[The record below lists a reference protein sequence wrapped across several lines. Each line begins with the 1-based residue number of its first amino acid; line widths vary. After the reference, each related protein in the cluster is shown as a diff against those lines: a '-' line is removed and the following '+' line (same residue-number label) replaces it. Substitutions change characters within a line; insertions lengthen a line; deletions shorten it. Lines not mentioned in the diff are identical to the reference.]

1 MPEMLDIVDENGV
14 PTGRSVP
21 RTVAHAEGLR
31 HRPSHVWIVRRKAG
45 RVQVLLQMRCAAK
58 DSYPGCYDISSAG
71 HIPAG
76 DEFVGSA
83 LRELREELGVDARAE
98 DLHECGL
105 RRFRFEAEFHG
116 KPFKDNQV
124 SKVFCLWLDKEAEDF
139 NVQKSEIDYVKWFDL
154 DEAIRAVEAIGA
166 KYGIGRDMHIGDTII
181 GIKGRV
187 GFEAAAPMLI
197 IAAHRMLEK
206 HTQTKWQIYWKE
218 QVANWYGMFLH
229 EAQYLEPVMRDIEA
243 MLASSQRN
251 VTGTVELILRPYS
264 YTLVGVDSTFD
275 LMKTDFGEYG
285 EVNKAWTADDVKGF
299 TKILGNQ
306 IKIYHNVQKRNKK

>member
-31 HRPSHVWIVRRKAG
+31 HRTSHVWIVRRKAG

-105 RRFRFEAEFHG
+105 RRFRFEAEFHS

-124 SKVFCLWLDKEAEDF
+124 SKVFCLWLVFFRFYFRAPPALIPFSTSFHNPLLMICTMSNTISPSEAF
-139 NVQKSEIDYVKWFDL
+139 RFIS
-154 DEAIRAVEAIGA
+154 
-166 KYGIGRDMHIGDTII
+166 M
-181 GIKGRV
+181 
-187 GFEAAAPMLI
+187 
-197 IAAHRMLEK
+197 
-206 HTQTKWQIYWKE
+206 
-218 QVANWYGMFLH
+218 VADN
-229 EAQYLEPVMRDIEA
+229 
-243 MLASSQRN
+243 LAGLS
-251 VTGTVELILRPYS
+251 
-264 YTLVGVDSTFD
+264 
-275 LMKTDFGEYG
+275 
-285 EVNKAWTADDVKGF
+285 
-299 TKILGNQ
+299 
-306 IKIYHNVQKRNKK
+306 

>member
-1 MPEMLDIVDENGV
+1 MWYNGTILYKDVTSMPEMLDIVDENGV

-31 HRPSHVWIVRRKAG
+31 HRTSHVWIVRRKAG

-76 DEFVGSA
+76 AEFVGSA
-83 LRELREELGVDARAE
+83 LRELREELGVDAHAE

-139 NVQKSEIDYVKWFDL
+139 TVQRSEID
-154 DEAIRAVEAIGA
+154 
-166 KYGIGRDMHIGDTII
+166 
-181 GIKGRV
+181 
-187 GFEAAAPMLI
+187 
-197 IAAHRMLEK
+197 
-206 HTQTKWQIYWKE
+206 
-218 QVANWYGMFLH
+218 
-229 EAQYLEPVMRDIEA
+229 
-243 MLASSQRN
+243 
-251 VTGTVELILRPYS
+251 
-264 YTLVGVDSTFD
+264 
-275 LMKTDFGEYG
+275 
-285 EVNKAWTADDVKGF
+285 
-299 TKILGNQ
+299 
-306 IKIYHNVQKRNKK
+306 